1 MNRIVGIL
9 LLIMGLIILGEPAF
23 SFELHPYERYRRER
37 SDNEALVINRAPTIQ
52 GLTGGLMFT
61 NSAYTKRAGHV
72 ALGIAVIGENSDIPD
87 YSIVQAVGTFTMG
100 ITNSI
105 EFGGKAKVITTN
117 LGSAAAQEQ
126 GLGDT
131 EIALKWK
138 IRNQSRGQ
146 TVPAIALGIGWMF
159 PTGDNAKGFD
169 EVQKNGLKFMVM
181 ASSEARV
188 LDDSFIGVY
197 FEGQAV
203 LIDQITRS
211 SIATQ
216 EMYGVVN
223 AGLLFPISEDN
234 EVQFMLEYN
243 QVFSKNFM
251 TFGEGNYSAI
261 GPALRYVNRYFNF
274 AFGGQ
279 FVSKE
284 AAGYEDTTRFFLAMS
299 LNF

>member
-1 MNRIVGIL
+1 MNRVVGIL
-9 LLIMGLIILGEPAF
+9 WLLMGLTIIGEPAF
-23 SFELHPYERYRRER
+23 SFEAHQYERYQRKRT
-37 SDNEALVINRAPTIQ
+37 DNESLVINRAPTIQ

-72 ALGIAVIGENSDIPD
+72 ALGVAVIGENSDIPD
-87 YSIVQAVGTFTMG
+87 SSMVQAIGTFTMG

-105 EFGGKAKVITTN
+105 EVGGKAKVLTTN
-117 LGSAAAQEQ
+117 LGSAATQQQ

-131 EIALKWK
+131 EVALKWRL
-138 IRNQSRGQ
+138 RNQSQGQ
-146 TVPAIALGIGWMF
+146 TIPAIALGIGWMF
-159 PTGDNAKGFD
+159 PTGDGAKGLE

-181 ASSEARV
+181 GSWETRV
-188 LDDSFIGVY
+188 LDNSFVGMY
-197 FEGQAV
+197 LEGQAV

-211 SIATQ
+211 TIATQ
-216 EMYGVVN
+216 EMYGVLN
-223 AGLLFPISEDN
+223 AGLLFPLSEDN
-234 EVQFMLEYN
+234 EIQFMVEYN
-243 QVFSKNFM
+243 QVFSKDYM
-251 TFGEGNYSAI
+251 TVGEGNYTAI

-284 AAGYEDTTRFFLAMS
+284 TAGYDDTMRFFLAMS

>member
-1 MNRIVGIL
+1 MNRVVGIL
-9 LLIMGLIILGEPAF
+9 LLIMGLSIIGEPAF
-23 SFELHPYERYRRER
+23 SYELHQYERYRRER
-37 SDNEALVINRAPTIQ
+37 TDDEALVINRAPTVQ

-72 ALGIAVIGENSDIPD
+72 ALGVAVIGENSDIPD
-87 YSIVQAVGTFTMG
+87 YSIVQAIGTFTMG

-105 EFGGKAKVITTN
+105 ELGGRAKVITAN
-117 LGSAAAQEQ
+117 LGSAATQEQ

-131 EIALKWK
+131 EIALKWR
-138 IRNQSRGQ
+138 IRSQSSGK
-146 TVPAIALGIGWMF
+146 TIPAIALGIGWMF
-159 PTGDNAKGFD
+159 PTGDGAKGFD

-188 LDDSFIGVY
+188 LDDSFVGVY

-211 SIATQ
+211 NIASQ

-243 QVFSKNFM
+243 QVFSKNFI
-251 TFGEGNYSAI
+251 TLGEGNYTAI

-279 FVSKE
+279 FVNKE
-284 AAGYEDTTRFFLAMS
+284 TAGYDDTMRYFLAMS